1 MKPVG
6 GCALDVYHVHKY
18 SKVYHGKGD
27 EIDPAAISVPVSACP
42 SLVGGRASGRAS
54 GGDFGACVYHV

>member
-27 EIDPAAISVPVSACP
+27 EIDPAAISVTLYFILNCN
-42 SLVGGRASGRAS
+42 G
-54 GGDFGACVYHV
+54 